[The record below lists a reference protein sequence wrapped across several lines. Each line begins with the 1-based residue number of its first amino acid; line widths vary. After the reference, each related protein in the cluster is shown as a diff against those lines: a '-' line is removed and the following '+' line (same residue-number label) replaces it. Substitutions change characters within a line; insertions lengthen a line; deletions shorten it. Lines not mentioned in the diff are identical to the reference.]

1 MGKTTKTNQT
11 KINKLFAK
19 FSPTCG
25 GGGWGGGHPSGNEL
39 SRAKPCTNQPA
50 FKSSTSLQLSNCKSS
65 TTSERSERTQT
76 TKQNETQ
83 RNTTQRKA
91 TQRNAERRSI
101 AGRATTNHRFTTTTP
116 QSHSHSVSH
125 SVCCPSHTLTSPKKI
140 LFTGYVTFRPDV
152 VEHTFEMRTGQLVQS
167 RRSRS
172 PDERRRSPT

>member
-101 AGRATTNHRFTTTTP
+101 AGRATTNQRFTTTTP
-116 QSHSHSVSH
+116 QSHSHSVTVCVAPLTLSH
-125 SVCCPSHTLTSPKKI
+125 HRKRSSLQAMLHFVLTS
-140 LFTGYVTFRPDV
+140 LNT
-152 VEHTFEMRTGQLVQS
+152 LS
-167 RRSRS
+167 R
-172 PDERRRSPT
+172 